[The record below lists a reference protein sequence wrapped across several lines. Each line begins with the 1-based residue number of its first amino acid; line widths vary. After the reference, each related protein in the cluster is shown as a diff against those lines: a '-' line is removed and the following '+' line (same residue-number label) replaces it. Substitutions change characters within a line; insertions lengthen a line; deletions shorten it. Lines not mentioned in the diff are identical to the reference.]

1 MSKQTGNRIL
11 ADNRKAFHDYEILE
25 KYTAGIVLTGTEI
38 KAVRKGSV
46 NLKDGFARIEDGEMW
61 LYNVHISPY
70 ENGNRYLGCNVEN
83 ASYGLAL
90 CAERNAI
97 SSAIAAG
104 EKSKITAI
112 AIYSPKQKKCM
123 PCGACRQWLCEF
135 AQNSHDTKIILEDE
149 NLEPFVLTLEE
160 IFPFGFKFEQ

>member
-1 MSKQTGNRIL
+1 M
-11 ADNRKAFHDYEILE
+11 DNLYKNLLEQAKKASELSY
-25 KYTAGIVLTGTEI
+25 
-38 KAVRKGSV
+38 
-46 NLKDGFARIEDGEMW
+46 
-61 LYNVHISPY
+61 SPY
-70 ENGNRYLGCNVEN
+70 SKFPVGACVLFESQKTYSSCNIEN
-83 ASYGLAL
+83 ASYGLSI

-97 SSAIAAG
+97 TKALSEG
-104 EKSKITAI
+104 EKTKITAI

-123 PCGACRQWLCEF
+123 PCGACRQWLSEF